1 MLDRSLERQSF
12 HRSPMKEVV
21 LSLRQKYQTILTQL
35 APVGAVGVSLALGAA
50 APAAA
55 SEPPAGPQPS
65 VTAKQGV
72 SERLAAVRD
81 AISTIDQMK
90 ADASKAEGR
99 LAWGNW
105 GYGWGWPNWHNWNN
119 WRNWFRNW

>member
-1 MLDRSLERQSF
+1 L
-12 HRSPMKEVV
+12 KEEA
-21 LSLRQKYQTILTQL
+21 LSLRQKYQTILSEL

-50 APAAA
+50 VPAAA

-65 VTAKQGV
+65 VTDKQGI

-81 AISTIDQMK
+81 AVSAVDQMK
-90 ADASKAEGR
+90 ADATKAEGR

-105 GYGWGWPNWHNWNN
+105 GFGWGWPNWHNWSN
-119 WRNWFRNW
+119 WGNWFHNW

>member
-1 MLDRSLERQSF
+1 
-12 HRSPMKEVV
+12 MKEEI
-21 LSLRQKYQTILTQL
+21 LSLRQKYQTVLTQL

-55 SEPPAGPQPS
+55 SEPPIGAQPPA
-65 VTAKQGV
+65 TLKEGV

-81 AISTIDQMK
+81 AVSAIDQLR
-90 ADASKAEGR
+90 ADAAKSEGR

-105 GYGWGWPNWHNWNN
+105 GWGMGWGWPNWNNWHDWHNWNN
-119 WRNWFRNW
+119 WWRNW